1 MGSTLGGLV
10 VAIFL
15 LLLGVILVAGLLD
28 WLLRVIGVVCL
39 FAGVI
44 VGAMALFGRKNRY
57 DRL

>member
-10 VAIFL
+10 LAIFL

-39 FAGVI
+39 VAGLI
-44 VGAMALFGRKNRY
+44 VGAIALFGRKNRY
-57 DRL
+57 GRL

>member
-1 MGSTLGGLV
+1 MGNTLGGLV

-28 WLLRVIGVVCL
+28 WLLRVIGIVCL
-39 FAGVI
+39 VAGVI

>member
-1 MGSTLGGLV
+1 MGSTLGSMVL
-10 VAIFL
+10 AIFL
-15 LLLGVILVAGLLD
+15 LLLGVILVAGWLD
-28 WLLRVIGVVCL
+28 WLLRVVGFICL

>member
-10 VAIFL
+10 VAVFL
-15 LLLGVILVAGLLD
+15 LLLGAILVFGWLD
-28 WLLRVIGVVCL
+28 WLLRVVGFVCL

-44 VGAMALFGRKNRY
+44 VGAIALFGRKNRY

>member
-10 VAIFL
+10 VAVFL
-15 LLLGVILVAGLLD
+15 LLLGAILVFGLLD

-39 FAGVI
+39 VAGVI

>member
-15 LLLGVILVAGLLD
+15 LLLGAILIFGLLD
-28 WLLRVIGVVCL
+28 WLLRVIGFISI
-39 FAGVI
+39 FAGLI

-57 DRL
+57 

>member
-1 MGSTLGGLV
+1 MGNTLGGLV

-28 WLLRVIGVVCL
+28 WLLRVIGIVCL
-39 FAGVI
+39 VAGVI
-44 VGAMALFGRKNRY
+44 VGAIALFGRKNRY

>member
-15 LLLGVILVAGLLD
+15 LLLGAILIFGWLD
-28 WLLRVIGVVCL
+28 WLLRVVGFICL

-44 VGAMALFGRKNRY
+44 VGAMALFGRKTRY
-57 DRL
+57 DRF

>member
-10 VAIFL
+10 LAIFL

-28 WLLRVIGVVCL
+28 WLLRVIGVVCIV
-39 FAGVI
+39 AGLI
-44 VGAMALFGRKNRY
+44 VGAIALFGRKNRY

>member
-39 FAGVI
+39 VAGVI
-44 VGAMALFGRKNRY
+44 VGAIALFSRKNHY